1 MDPATSGATVGRR
14 GQEGKIHSG
23 SLKLS
28 TICHVRFRVR
38 HLLDLLAAHCDLLH
52 GGHVASQLPANHLDG
67 VRLDGLVDCQQLLV
81 VDPVVSLVV
90 FASDDG
96 GVSLG
101 HEVLEHGNAGLSV
114 KVAAVLSGVRDDLVH
129 LVELASCDG
138 VGDEG
143 RLVEGLVVSA
153 LRLHACGHHFL
164 EGQLDTGLDHSHHD
178 DSVVE
183 IFLLRDGHVACR
195 GHLEASLCGLLPPLQ
210 QVRVVVVP
218 VLHHDPGKFAGD
230 DVVLMLHVERSQD
243 VLELF
248 GQLEALDLRG
258 VVEAVHHAG
267 DAAVLQSLCDGLPA
281 ILDELGCVAWVHA
294 LLHHLVEAEHGTGLE
309 HAAEDGLLAHQVTLH
324 FSDEGAQQD
333 SGPVTASGRSVGLCD
348 LKTLLLGIV
357 FGVDSDERWH
367 SEASLVLL
375 PDLGTRALGRHHD
388 DGDVVADLHTL
399 LNDVEAVAVGEGGAL
414 LHQRHHL
421 GDHRGV
427 LLVGSQI
434 ENDVSLRNE
443 LLVSADLEA
452 VAAGVDVARA
462 LALDGLGPQRVADVA
477 AGVPDVQ
484 TLVQALSSTSDN
496 DELLILNLLHAILEL
511 VPGHEAAC
519 AQLLELLRVA
529 QRVEVVGAL
538 VAAEASGEGAHLLVV
553 CFVGKGKRFQEWG
566 VGERKGLVVGPDEI
580 RWWGG

>member
-267 DAAVLQSLCDGLPA
+267 DAAVLQSLGDGLPTV
-281 ILDELGCVAWVHA
+281 LDELGRVSGLNA
-294 LLHHLVEAEHGTGLE
+294 LGNHLVEAEDGASLE
-309 HAAEDGLLAHQVTLH
+309 HTAQDRLLAHQIALDL
-324 FSDEGAQQD
+324 SDEAAEEDPGAIAAR
-333 SGPVTASGRSVGLCD
+333 GGGVGLCE
-348 LKTLLLGIV
+348 LQALALRVVL
-357 FGVDSDERWH
+357 GVDCDQGRH
-367 SEASLVLL
+367 AEAALVLL
-375 PDLGTRALGRHHD
+375 TNLSAGALRSDHD
-388 DGDVVADLHTL
+388 DGEVVTDLHAFL
-399 LNDVEAVAVGEGGAL
+399 DDVEAVGVGEGGAL
-414 LHQRHHL
+414 LHQRHDLAHD
-421 GDHRGV
+421 GSV
-427 LLVGSQI
+427 LLVRRQV
-434 ENDVSLRNE
+434 EDDVGLGDQ
-443 LLVSADLEA
+443 VSEGADLKT
-452 VAAGVDVARA
+452 VAGRVDVAGA
-462 LALDGLGPQRVADVA
+462 LALNGFLSEGVAHLATRVS
-477 AGVPDVQ
+477 DVQ
-484 TLVQALSSTSDN
+484 ALVQALGSAADD
-496 DELLILNLLHAILEL
+496 DEVLVQDLLHTVGEL
-511 VPGHEAAC
+511 VLLHESAL
-519 AQLLELLRVA
+519 AQLRQLLGVR
-529 QRVEVVGAL
+529 QGVEVVGAL
-538 VAAEASGEGAHLLVV
+538 GGGAADGGEGQHG
-553 CFVGKGKRFQEWG
+553 CKGEKSPKEYVWCQ
-566 VGERKGLVVGPDEI
+566 GERGAKVA
-580 RWWGG
+580 RK